1 MAKNWENIFNNSIG
15 STTKKTNK
23 NFEKMMKEKPMTF
36 DELKKQ
42 GESLYLDKIAQE
54 DHIVALYEEKKLKS
68 KNLIKKARDIKAKR
82 EEQEEKEKAEKT
94 A

>member
-23 NFEKMMKEKPMTF
+23 NFERMMKEKPMSF

-42 GESLYLDKIAQE
+42 GELLYLDKIAQE
-54 DHIVALYEEKKLKS
+54 DRIITLYEEKKLKS
-68 KNLIKKARDIKAKR
+68 KSLIKKARDIKAKR
-82 EEQEEKEKAEKT
+82 EEEKEKAEKT
-94 A
+94 V